1 MSQIVNSTYEVLE
14 KIGAGGG
21 GSVFLANHMR
31 LGKRVVLKAYNRKIT
46 AHPELLR
53 REVDV
58 LKNLSHTYIPK
69 VYDFFVEDDT
79 FYTAMDY
86 IEGESLDRP
95 LRRGEKFSQAQVI
108 KWAKQLLEA
117 LCYLH
122 SPTHGTPPK
131 GFVHS
136 DIKPA
141 NLMRTPD
148 NNICLIDFNIALALG
163 EDNVIGCSEGYAS
176 PEHYGLDYSSGGDTM
191 STRGRTTSLV
201 KNSTAKTPS
210 SSSVSS
216 SSRKIVVPDVRS
228 DIYSTGA
235 TLYHLLTGH
244 RPSKDAREVVP
255 LPKEEF
261 SPQVIK
267 IISKAMNPNPDFRYQ
282 TAEEMLWDFTHLRE
296 NDPRVKR
303 QKRTRFIMGILL
315 SVIFISGASSAFVGL
330 KRIQT
335 MESWL
340 KLAEYSKNALAEG
353 DTVSAIQYALEALPP
368 KTSIF
373 QPDYSAE
380 AERALADALGVYDL
394 SDGFKSSGMIE
405 LPSAPF
411 KIAASPEGS
420 YLAVVYAYEVAVF
433 RMEDSQEII
442 RLPVQKSALSD
453 VLFVNETQIIY
464 AGEQGVTAYDL
475 EEKKILWTGEIATTL
490 TISGDKKIVAAVN
503 RDEDYA
509 IIYRVSDGTQMMKGS
524 FYGQHLSVPEN
535 DTFAD
540 LKNNIFALNQ
550 DGSILAVSFS
560 NGGVSFL
567 SLENPN
573 EGMILFN
580 ESGYSYFEG
589 GFCGKYFV
597 FVCQGSVESSFYCL
611 TIDNVEEFDVIGI
624 YDSKNEISLKVD
636 EEGICLADGNL
647 LRNFNPKTLD
657 EIKLAY
663 TGNVNIKKF
672 SVGKEYVLVATDD
685 KQFSFYDS
693 GAHLSSTESCTE
705 NCDFVALTD
714 EYAVIGNRNEPF
726 LRILRL
732 EGHKEAQLLSYD
744 AHYAHEEARISQDG
758 QTVMFFDYQ
767 GFCIYRMDGELIG
780 QVEFPNRE
788 QIYDQKFV
796 RDEKDSWLE
805 VIWYDGTV
813 RCYSAKDAS
822 LLSETV
828 GEPPSKDIYDEFYT
842 SKYRITSPL
851 HGVPEVYSLESGKV
865 VATLEQDSY
874 LTYVTE
880 EGDYLI
886 TEYISAEG
894 ERYGLLL
901 DEKFQTRAYLPNLC
915 DVKDGML
922 IFDYEAGNLRQSYLY
937 SLPELIEMGE
947 SYIENNGKENRGK

>member
-1 MSQIVNSTYEVLE
+1 MSQIINSTYEVLE

-21 GSVFLANHMR
+21 GSVFLANHLR
-31 LGKRVVLKAYNRKIT
+31 LGKRVVLKAYNRRIT
-46 AHPELLR
+46 ARPELLR

-58 LKNLSHTYIPK
+58 LKDLSHTYIPK

-79 FYTAMDY
+79 FYTVMDY

-95 LRRGEKFSQAQVI
+95 LKRGEKFSQAQVI
-108 KWAKQLLEA
+108 KWAKQLLQA

-191 STRGRTTSLV
+191 STGGRTTSLV
-201 KNSTAKTPS
+201 KHSKAKTLS
-210 SSSVSS
+210 SNSVSS
-216 SSRKIVVPDVRS
+216 SSKRIVVPDVRS

-235 TLYHLLTGH
+235 TLYHLLSGH
-244 RPSKDAREVVP
+244 RPSKDAKGVVP
-255 LPKEEF
+255 LSKEEF

-282 TAEEMLWDFTHLRE
+282 TAEEMLWDFMHLRG
-296 NDPRVKR
+296 NDPRVKC

-315 SVIFISGASSAFVGL
+315 STIFISGASSAFVGL

-420 YLAVVYAYEVAVF
+420 YLAVVYAYEVVIF
-433 RMEDSQEII
+433 QMEDVQEIV

-475 EEKKILWTGEIATTL
+475 EERKILWTGEIATTL
-490 TISGDKKIVAAVN
+490 TISGDKTIVAAVN
-503 RDEDYA
+503 RDEDHVV
-509 IIYRVSDGTQMMKGS
+509 IYRVSDGTQMMKRS
-524 FYGQHLSVPEN
+524 FHGQHLSVPEN
-535 DTFAD
+535 DTFAA
-540 LKNNIFALNQ
+540 LKKNIFALNQ
-550 DGSILAVSFS
+550 DGSILAVSYS
-560 NGGVSFL
+560 NGEIRL
-567 SLENPN
+567 LMLETLGD
-573 EGMILFN
+573 EIIIFDELDHI
-580 ESGYSYFEG
+580 ELEG
-589 GFCGKYFV
+589 GFYGEYFAFLV
-597 FVCQGSVESSFYCL
+597 KEDKKSTFYL
-611 TIDNVEEFDVIGI
+611 WSINPKEANHLAK
-624 YDSKNEISLKVD
+624 YDSRKKMSLKVD
-636 EEGICLADGNL
+636 ETGIYMAEGTFLIEINPETLSNLELAN
-647 LRNFNPKTLD
+647 
-657 EIKLAY
+657 
-663 TGNVNIKKF
+663 TGSVNIREF
-672 SVGKEYVLVATDD
+672 SVGKEYTFIATEN

-693 GAHLSSTESCTE
+693 GAHLSFTEGCTE
-705 NCDFVALTD
+705 NCDFIALTD

-726 LRILRL
+726 LRILKL
-732 EGHKEAQLLSYD
+732 ESHKEAQLLSYD
-744 AHYAHEEARISQDG
+744 AYYFHQEARISQDG
-758 QTVMFFDYQ
+758 QTAMLFGYR
-767 GFCIYRMDGELIG
+767 GFCIYRMDGEFLA
-780 QVEFPNRE
+780 QVELPNSE
-788 QIYDQKFV
+788 QIYDQQFV
-796 RDEKDSWLE
+796 KGEEDSWLE
-805 VIWYDGTV
+805 VIWYDGTI
-813 RCYSAKDAS
+813 RRYSAKDAS

-828 GEPPSKDIYDEFYT
+828 GESPSKDLNEEFYT
-842 SKYRITSPL
+842 SKYRIASSS
-851 HGVPEVYSLESGKV
+851 HGAPEVYSLESGEL
-865 VATLEQDSY
+865 VATLEKDSY
-874 LTYVTE
+874 LSYVTE

-901 DEKFQTRAYLPNLC
+901 DKKFQTRAYLPNLC

-922 IFDYEAGNLRQSYLY
+922 VFDYEAGHLRQSHLY
-937 SLPELIEMGE
+937 SLPELIELGE
-947 SYIENNGKENRGK
+947 SYIENSRKENGEK